1 MPRYIRNSAILAKI
15 ETVYK
20 TDPTP
25 TGAANAI
32 LVSNLSINPLN
43 AQNVSRDLIRGYMG
57 GSEQLVGN
65 AFIEVSFDVEIAGSG
80 AAGTAPAYGALLR
93 AAGMA
98 EAVSAGVRVDYTP
111 VSASFESVTIY
122 YHDDGVLHKLLG
134 ARGTFS
140 LGMGSGNR
148 PVMKYKFLGIDG
160 GISAVANPSLTLT
173 AWKAPGVITDPNTGD
188 VTIGCTYSAG
198 ALVSGTVYPSQ
209 GLQLDLGNTVNHVPL
224 LGGES
229 IDIANRDSSGSVSM
243 DLTAA
248 QEVTFMASVK
258 ANTVQG
264 IGMLHGTTAGYKVL
278 VFAPAM
284 QMINPKKE
292 EFNGR
297 RIIGYDLRLTPSAG
311 NDELRIVV
319 L

>member
-20 TDPTP
+20 TDPVP

-57 GSEQLVGN
+57 GSEQLIGN
-65 AFIEVSFDVEIAGSG
+65 AFVEASFDIEVAGSG

-93 AAGMA
+93 ACGMA
-98 EAVSAGVRVDYTP
+98 EAVTASTRVDYTP
-111 VSASFESVTIY
+111 VSAAFESVTIY

-140 LGMGSGNR
+140 LDMGSGNR
-148 PVMKYKFLGIDG
+148 PVMKFRMLGIDG
-160 GISAVANPSLTLT
+160 GISATANPALTLT

-188 VTIGCTYSAG
+188 VTVGCTYSAG
-198 ALVSGTVYPSQ
+198 ALSGGTTYPSQ
-209 GLQLDLGNTVNHVPL
+209 GLQIDIGNTVNHVPL
-224 LGGES
+224 LGDES
-229 IDIANRDSSGSVSM
+229 IEITQRDASGSVSL

-248 QEVTFMASVK
+248 QEVSFMATVK

-278 VFAPAM
+278 VFAPGT
-284 QMINPKKE
+284 QMINPKKADI
-292 EFNGR
+292 NGR
-297 RIIGYDLRLTPSAG
+297 RLIGYDLRLTPSAG

>member
-1 MPRYIRNSAILAKI
+1 MGRLIRNSAILAKI
-15 ETVYK
+15 ETTYK

-43 AQNVSRDLIRGYMG
+43 AQNVSRDLVRGYMG

-65 AFIEVSFDVEIAGSG
+65 AFVEASFDVEIAGSG

-93 AAGMA
+93 ACGMA
-98 EAVSAGVRVDYTP
+98 EAVTASTRVDYTP
-111 VSASFESVTIY
+111 VSASFESATIY

-134 ARGTFS
+134 ARGTVS
-140 LGMGSGNR
+140 LDMGIGNR
-148 PVMKYKFLGIDG
+148 PVMKFKFLGIDG
-160 GISAVANPSLTLT
+160 GVSATANPSLTLT
-173 AWKAPGVITDPNTGD
+173 AWKTPGVITDPNTGD

-198 ALVSGTVYPSQ
+198 ALSGGTAYPSQ

-224 LGGES
+224 LGDES
-229 IDIANRDSSGSVSM
+229 IEISNRDTSGSVSL

-248 QEVTFMASVK
+248 QEVSFMTSVK

-264 IGMLHGTTAGYKVL
+264 IGMLHGTAAGYKVL
-278 VFAPAM
+278 VFAPGA
-284 QMINPKKE
+284 QLINPKKE

-297 RIIGYDLRLTPSAG
+297 RLIGYDLRLIPSAG
-311 NDELRIVV
+311 NDDLRIVV